1 MLSYIPTWVFAVL
14 ALLLALGFVQ
24 SRPRQVSPS
33 VIRSVA
39 IGLAAYSL
47 WGVFSSFGSTV
58 QPVLLWVVGLVGA
71 IMLAPSVAPLA
82 GLSFIAASGK
92 VQVPG
97 SWLPLALMLGIF
109 CIKFGLGF
117 AAGTG
122 APVQAGSFAAGA
134 CALCLGLLSGVFA
147 ARARSIA
154 VVARRQQSAV

>member
-14 ALLLALGFVQ
+14 ALLLAIGFVQ
-24 SRPRQVSPS
+24 SRPRQVSPA
-33 VIRSVA
+33 VILSVA

-58 QPVLLWVVGLVGA
+58 QSVLLWVVGLVGA
-71 IMLAPSVAPLA
+71 IMLAPSVLPSA
-82 GLSFIAASGK
+82 GLSYVASSGK

-109 CIKFGLGF
+109 SIKFGLGF

-122 APVQAGSFAAGA
+122 VPVQAGSLAAGA

-154 VVARRQQSAV
+154 VVARRQQGAV